1 MAENEEEKAEP
12 VIELPAPTRS
22 RKGKKAK
29 KATKAKKAPA
39 KARKPRTVR
48 SFPASTFEE
57 ALVLPSAIQQFASG
71 QKVRRLTLFDHLGK
85 SPDSGPS
92 RQLVINAG
100 KYGLVSGGYQGEYLE
115 LTPDGNVATSQEGTP
130 TEQLTARFRLAVEKV
145 SPFKTLYDRFKGSKL
160 PTQAVLRDTLLE
172 AQFDESEVAEA
183 VDTFVLN
190 AKFLGLLRPVAG
202 AERLLP
208 VEHLLEEFEKAPG
221 SAPAAVLPQPSL
233 PGVPLAPLAPKQKA
247 STASSES
254 WEDVCFYI
262 TPIGEPDSDQR
273 QHSDLFLSSI
283 VEPALQEFN
292 LRLVRAD
299 QISQAGMITRQV
311 LEHIVYARLVIADLS
326 FHNPNVFYELSFRHA
341 CRKPTVQLI
350 RESERIPF
358 DLEQYRTIKID
369 TTSIYTLVP
378 QLETYRSEIANQVRR
393 ALADPDAVDNPLSVF
408 FPNLKT
414 SV

>member
-1 MAENEEEKAEP
+1 MAENVEGADA
-12 VIELPAPTRS
+12 PAPEKKTS
-22 RKGKKAK
+22 SKAGKPKSATT
-29 KATKAKKAPA
+29 ATKKKD
-39 KARKPRTVR
+39 RKPRTVR

-57 ALVLPSAIQQFASG
+57 ALLLPQAIQQFAAG
-71 QKVRRLTLFDHLGK
+71 QRVRRLTLFDHLGK

-92 RQLVINAG
+92 RQLVTNAG
-100 KYGLVSGGYQGEYLE
+100 KYGLITGSYQAEYLE
-115 LTPDGNVATSQEGTP
+115 LTPDGNTATSQEVTSV
-130 TEQLTARFRLAVEKV
+130 EQLTARFRLAVEKIA
-145 SPFKTLYDRFKGSKL
+145 PFKTLYDRFRGSKL

-172 AQFDESEVAEA
+172 ADYDDSEVPEA

-190 AKFLGLLRPVAG
+190 AKFLGILRPVAG

-208 VEHLLEEFEKAPG
+208 IEHVREELERV
-221 SAPAAVLPQPSL
+221 SPASPSTVLPQPSL
-233 PGVPLAPLAPKQKA
+233 PSATAPALAAKQKQVA
-247 STASSES
+247 TAEG
-254 WEDVCFYI
+254 WDDVCFYI

-273 QHSDLFLSSI
+273 RHADLFLSSI
-283 VEPALQEFN
+283 VEPALDEFK

-299 QISQAGMITRQV
+299 QISEAGMITRQV

-350 RESERIPF
+350 RASERIPF

-408 FPNLKT
+408 FPDLKT
-414 SV
+414 TF